1 MGVTTKGLSDQ
12 DANQVL
18 QSAYIEEDSTIMTTG
33 FLTGLVGRK
42 VTITVSTTTI
52 ANDTETYAF
61 SENGTALYSLKLI
74 YTDATREQLMSAER
88 IA

>member
-1 MGVTTKGLSDQ
+1 MANTRKTLSNTDGQ
-12 DANQVL
+12 NTLRGSYNDVDMSL
-18 QSAYIEEDSTIMTTG
+18 TTTG

-42 VTITVSTTTI
+42 VDVTISTTTI

-61 SENGTALYSLKLI
+61 SENAVPLYTIKLI
-74 YTDATREQLMSAER
+74 YTTGTRDTLLSAER